1 MLIKLNTTKPQP
13 KQLNGRSVVGKKTLN
28 TMILTNIDNYKP
40 RSEGRGYSAAVLEEL
55 QPFDAWQL
63 ENGLNEGGLTSYD
76 ACEAFPQAQEAPE
89 TAQSTEFETTVDNGW
104 NFEPQAEEIPFVIEN
119 SEVAQYEEPAVEFD
133 YEDETTEAA
142 LPAMEEIEALPIEE
156 FEPQFEEVCEAEQ
169 APQMERPYSVTM
181 EDLMAP
187 LLQSDDHVMRT
198 QRGTIAFVKH
208 DAGTFLMPIYNK
220 CGILDRIDLNGV
232 ELCRRNGR
240 TWNMLDTEGREVKDS
255 GFKSVYFDRK
265 GNLITWSVEGT
276 KMVINVE
283 GAVCNS

>member
-13 KQLNGRSVVGKKTLN
+13 KQLNGRTVVGKKTLN
-28 TMILTNIDNYKP
+28 HMILTGIDNYKP
-40 RSEGRGYSAAVLEEL
+40 LKAGHGYSAAVVEEL

-63 ENGLNEGGLTSYD
+63 ENGINEGGLTSYD
-76 ACEAFPQAQEAPE
+76 PCDASTQADA
-89 TAQSTEFETTVDNGW
+89 TSTESAEPAFVDGGW
-104 NFEPQAEEIPFVIEN
+104 NFEPQSEEIPFVLED
-119 SEVAQYEEPAVEFD
+119 ELPAV
-133 YEDETTEAA
+133 
-142 LPAMEEIEALPIEE
+142 EEIEALPIEE
-156 FEPQFEEVCEAEQ
+156 FEPQYEEVCEAKQE
-169 APQMERPYSVTM
+169 PQMERPYSVTM

-240 TWNMLDTEGREVKDS
+240 TWSMLDTEGREVKES
-255 GFKSVYFDRK
+255 GFKSVYFDRQ
-265 GNLITWSVEGT
+265 GNLITWSIEGT
-276 KMVINVE
+276 KMVINVD
-283 GAVCNS
+283 GAISNS

>member
-1 MLIKLNTTKPQP
+1 MLIKLNNTKPQRRE
-13 KQLNGRSVVGKKTLN
+13 LNGRHVVGKKTLN
-28 TMILTNIDNYKP
+28 SMILTGISEYKP
-40 RSEGRGYSAAVLEEL
+40 MREGQGYTAVAAVEL
-55 QPFDAWQL
+55 QPYDAWQL
-63 ENGLNEGGLTSYD
+63 ENGLYEGGLTSGESLPQTEESF
-76 ACEAFPQAQEAPE
+76 EASEPA
-89 TAQSTEFETTVDNGW
+89 FETTVDNSW
-104 NFEPQAEEIPFVIEN
+104 NFQPESEEIPFVIE
-119 SEVAQYEEPAVEFD
+119 S
-133 YEDETTEAA
+133 TEA
-142 LPAMEEIEALPIEE
+142 PQDIKALPIEE
-156 FEPQFEEVCEAEQ
+156 FEPQYEEVCETEQ
-169 APQMERPYSVTM
+169 EPEMERPYSVTM

-187 LLQSDDHVMRT
+187 LLQSDEHVMRT

-240 TWNMLDTEGREVKDS
+240 TWNILDTEGREVNEA

-283 GAVCNS
+283 GAICN